1 VIEFVAEVGNSRVKL
16 GRCPPPGSGRPLAAV
31 ASLPPD
37 DPAAWD
43 RQLAAWQAAGPHPW
57 LVAGVQPLWRDR
69 LAEWLLAR
77 GHRVRRLDSYRDV
90 PIGVAVA
97 APEQVG
103 IDRLL
108 SATAVAARVPA
119 GAPAVVVNA
128 GTAVTVDWLDPSHSF
143 AGGVIFPGPRLMAKA
158 LHDYT
163 ALLPLVAEDGP
174 VPEPPAADTVG
185 NIAAGIHYAVLG
197 GIDAVVDRLAERYG
211 PARVF
216 LAGGHTERLAGLRCR
231 PEALGPFTALEGL
244 CLCAER
250 LS

>member
-1 VIEFVAEVGNSRVKL
+1 MIDLVAEVGNSRVKF
-16 GRCPPPGSGRPLAAV
+16 GVCPPTPGRPLAAV

-43 RQLAAWQAAGPHPW
+43 RLLPAWRADGPRSW
-57 LVAGVQPLWRDR
+57 LLAGVHPEWRDR

-77 GHRVRRLDSYRDV
+77 GHRVRLLAGHRDV
-90 PIGVAVA
+90 PIAVRVA
-97 APEQVG
+97 APDQVG

-119 GAPAVVVNA
+119 GSPAVVVNA
-128 GTAVTVDWLDPSHSF
+128 GTAVTVDWLDPSHAF
-143 AGGVIFPGPRLMAKA
+143 AGGVIFPGPRLMAQA
-158 LHDYT
+158 LHDRT
-163 ALLPLVAEDGP
+163 ALLPLVAEDAP
-174 VPEPPAADTVG
+174 VPELPAADTAG
-185 NIAAGIHYAVLG
+185 CIAAGVHYAVVG
-197 GIDAVVDRLAERYG
+197 GIDAVVDRLAARHG

-216 LAGGHTERLAGLRCR
+216 LAGGHTDRLTGLRCR

-244 CLCAER
+244 RLCAEG